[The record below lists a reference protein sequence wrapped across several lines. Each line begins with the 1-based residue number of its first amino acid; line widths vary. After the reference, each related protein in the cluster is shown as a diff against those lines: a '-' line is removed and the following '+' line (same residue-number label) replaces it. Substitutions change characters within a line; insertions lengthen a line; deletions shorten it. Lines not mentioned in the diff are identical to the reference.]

1 MSDDISMTESS
12 GNIFEDLG
20 FSPEEAQEELL
31 KAQLGAE
38 IFSILQSRNLTQS
51 EAAKILGVKQP
62 ELSRLKKGKFSYYSV
77 ERLMRFLDRL
87 NCEVS
92 IHIVRP
98 ESEEAERVIM
108 I

>member
-1 MSDDISMTESS
+1 MSDDISITESS

-20 FSPEEAQEELL
+20 FSHAEAEEELL

-38 IFSILQSRNLTQS
+38 VFSILQSRHLTQTA
-51 EAAKILGVKQP
+51 AAKILGVKQP
-62 ELSRLKKGKFSYYSV
+62 EISRLKKGKFSYYSV
-77 ERLMRFLDRL
+77 ERLMRFLERL

-98 ESEEAERVIM
+98 EREEAERVIV

>member
-1 MSDDISMTESS
+1 MSDDISITESS

-20 FSPEEAQEELL
+20 FSHEEAEEELL

-38 IFSILQSRNLTQS
+38 IFSILQSRHLTQT

-62 ELSRLKKGKFSYYSV
+62 EISRLKKGKFSYYSV
-77 ERLMRFLDRL
+77 ERLMRFLERL
-87 NCEVS
+87 SCEVS

-98 ESEEAERVIM
+98 ERDEAERVIL

>member
-1 MSDDISMTESS
+1 MSKRIKIEESS
-12 GNIFEDLG
+12 GNIFSDLG
-20 FSPEEAQEELL
+20 FCDEEAKEELL

-38 IFSILQSRNLTQS
+38 IFRILSDRQLTQT

-62 ELSRLKKGKFSYYSV
+62 EISRLKGGKFSYYSV

-92 IHIVRP
+92 IHIIRP
-98 ESEEAERVIM
+98 ESEGAERVIA